1 MNLEKKVNEFKKLSF
16 KDKKAKILK
25 MLEILKWSVSLFDDL
40 YNIVNNL
47 ENVSEDLLVSIYSTI
62 QSAIENI
69 IDNDKLKDNINSM
82 EKVRKRLQKIKE
94 MEEKEEKNNDPE
106 KLLEQL

>member
-1 MNLEKKVNEFKKLSF
+1 MNLEKKVSEFKKLSF
-16 KDKKAKILK
+16 EDKKAKVLK
-25 MLEILKWSVSLFDDL
+25 MLEILKWSESLFDDL
-40 YNIVNNL
+40 YDIITTIKNI
-47 ENVSEDLLVSIYSTI
+47 SEELLVSIYSSI
-62 QSAIENI
+62 QSAIEHI

>member
-1 MNLEKKVNEFKKLSF
+1 MTLEKKVSEFKKLSF
-16 KDKKAKILK
+16 EDKKAKVLK

-69 IDNDKLKDNINSM
+69 DNEKIKNYIDKM
-82 EKVRKRLQKIKE
+82 EKIKKHLQKIKE
-94 MEEKEEKNNDPE
+94 MEEKEKDDTE

>member
-47 ENVSEDLLVSIYSTI
+47 ENISEDLLISIYSTI
-62 QSAIENI
+62 QSAIENM
-69 IDNDKLKDNINSM
+69 DNEKIKNDIAKM
-82 EKVRKRLQKIKE
+82 EKIKKRLQKIKE
-94 MEEKEEKNNDPE
+94 MEEKEKDDPE